1 MYEKDD
7 LEFLKEKSKRKRS
20 LFEENKFDEI
30 L

>member
-7 LEFLKEKSKRKRS
+7 LEFLKEKSKIKRS